1 MRVIPQGCCRQNAR
15 VRGHAVTTDRLDC
28 KWLFVGIG
36 VAVVCPCLL
45 LPRGCPDDDA
55 AMAEAATEQTAKP
68 NGGETGKEKE
78 RGALDHCY
86 DFCIFESPICSIL
99 VPPCGFCCIAM
110 LGSSDPGEPYW
121 KKVAKAGG
129 DVAARRQAIQQE
141 RKECCKD
148 LAKLLLTVVGLGII
162 TSCIKCCRDI
172 KKLTSERKIEAAN
185 MRIARWLMFAPYE
198 CCVGADPEVISVP
211 GLIEKKVAPDDGGAP
226 PAADADDSLVCWLAG
241 VPPEAD
247 AMER

>member
-1 MRVIPQGCCRQNAR
+1 M
-15 VRGHAVTTDRLDC
+15 
-28 KWLFVGIG
+28 
-36 VAVVCPCLL
+36 L

-68 NGGETGKEKE
+68 NGGETGKGKE
-78 RGALDHCY
+78 SVLDICLFYHCVY
-86 DFCIFESPICSIL
+86 EPIGSIL

-110 LGSSDPGEPYW
+110 QGSEDGKYW
-121 KKVAKAGG
+121 DMSMAKRGG
-129 DVAARRQAIQQE
+129 DVAARAEAIRQE

-148 LAKLLLTVVGLGII
+148 LAKILLTVAGLGII
-162 TSCIKCCRDI
+162 TSCIKCIKDL
-172 KKLTSERKIEAAN
+172 KKLTSEGKKEAAN
-185 MRIARWLMFAPYE
+185 MATRWIMFAPYD
-198 CCVGADPEVISVP
+198 CLAGADPEVISVP
-211 GLIEKKVAPDDGGAP
+211 GLIEKKVAPDVGGAP